1 MWMRQHAETWR
12 LAGCA
17 CAAVPLPVPAPL
29 PTPTTPPLADT
40 PEDVSFRNSE
50 KRKEKSR
57 DAARCRRSRET
68 EIFTN
73 LAQALPLPQAAISQL
88 DKASIMRLAIS
99 YLKIRDLL
107 SLAPEPTDCKAD
119 AISDPLF
126 LKALEG
132 FLLVLSADGD
142 MIFLSDNINEYLGI
156 PQIDLMGHSI
166 YEFSHPCDHEEI
178 KEILSIK
185 TPVVPSIPRSFFI
198 RMKCTLTSKGRN
210 VNIKSATYK
219 VIHCTGHVL
228 PGTSGKKKIKS
239 ESSGECSSDSDCSTV
254 DQQHCLVAIGE
265 PIPHPSNIE
274 IPLDKQTFLSKHSL
288 DMKFTYADENIG
300 QFLGFHP
307 DDLIGKSV
315 YEYHHAMDRD
325 AIEKGFKSLFS
336 KGQCETGQY
345 RFLAKNGGY
354 VWVLTQATLIY
365 GSKSQ
370 KPLSVVCLNFVISG
384 IEHRDEVYASC
395 QLCAG
400 PPAAAAPAGVA
411 VPLKSGPCVAQ
422 TVSGKLLSARTV
434 TARVFSAAPAVRH
447 APQTVLLPLADL
459 PPAPAAA
466 AASPATA
473 AAAAAVHQPRAAAAA
488 VRASAPAVLEAP
500 QIVANKSALVVGSKL
515 TAPPPSEHLR
525 VAPDRVRSKEQ
536 PQTVTAKVFTN
547 VTREAPQVVTSK
559 IFSNIIRETPQ
570 VVTSKI
576 FSNIRDTPPQT
587 VTQKAFVS
595 TPQVKEAPSIIITN
609 ASATPVKNVPQAVTS
624 KIFASAPKDIIH
636 QQSPPKLSA
645 PATDLPRPQATTSK
659 IFAPRTEDMNK
670 GYLMFSDEEP
680 GLTILKDE
688 PEDLTHLAP
697 TAGDVCVPLETNA
710 FITDM
715 FDDIMLSDNYCPLLN
730 DDLNSLSDSQSSNG
744 SKTSGDPFFSYRE
757 ELSPSASPSDL
768 SSSSFTKSPGG
779 CSMPSLCSPSLSG
792 DDDHMTQL
800 MSVGMGSPCTD
811 ADEDLTMRA
820 PYIPMGVGDDLPLLI
835 SADLMW
841 GPLQDKPP
849 SEDNWSLLSPVSK
862 PDLSS
867 NLAQLLCSDS
877 TSSPVISSS
886 PPPSARTTIGR
897 CNDHG
902 GGLVDTNNMLS
913 SATCKKGCVS
923 DSDWPKSPRRQRQNG
938 PPDPLKET
946 NGVTTSRRAPDRP
959 PCKRVAPSGSARSDA
974 GGGAGGKRPRQAPGA
989 WIPDGGGTSSK
1000 PPPPGESVLM
1010 NLLVSGCDELMTKKT
1025 GQKKFEIQDPGPAFS
1040 GTKVA
1045 EERKASIRK
1054 NSFSLL
1060 EPESSTIPSLADLS
1074 QQDYDVNAPVSSSGG
1089 LLQGQELLSALEVSS
1104 ALMG

>member
-1 MWMRQHAETWR
+1 MEKKKSTKEKR
-12 LAGCA
+12 
-17 CAAVPLPVPAPL
+17 
-29 PTPTTPPLADT
+29 
-40 PEDVSFRNSE
+40 RNSE

-73 LAQALPLPQAAISQL
+73 LAQALPLPQTAISQL

-107 SLAPEPTDCKAD
+107 SLAPEPNDCKAD

-185 TPVVPSIPRSFFI
+185 TPILPSIPRSFFI

-228 PGTSGKKKIKS
+228 PGTSCKKKIKS
-239 ESSGECSSDSDCSTV
+239 ESSSECSSDSECSTV

-315 YEYHHAMDRD
+315 YEYHHAMDRE

-354 VWVLTQATLIY
+354 VWVVTQATLIY

-384 IEHRDEVYASC
+384 IEQRDEVFASC
-395 QLCAG
+395 QLCAA
-400 PPAAAAPAGVA
+400 PPAAAPAPAAAVAPAGVA
-411 VPLKSGPCVAQ
+411 VPLRSGPRVAQ
-422 TVSGKLLSARTV
+422 TVSAKLLAAHSV

-447 APQTVLLPLADL
+447 APQTVLLPLPL
-459 PPAPAAA
+459 PPQPPPAAAPAAA
-466 AASPATA
+466 PATA
-473 AAAAAVHQPRAAAAA
+473 TAAVAVHQPRAAAL
-488 VRASAPAVLEAP
+488 RASAPPVLEAP
-500 QIVANKSALVVGSKL
+500 QVVPNKSAVVVGSKL
-515 TAPPPSEHLR
+515 TVPPPSEPLP
-525 VAPDRVRSKEQ
+525 VAPDRVRSKEE

-547 VTREAPQVVTSK
+547 VAREAPQVVTSK
-559 IFSNIIRETPQ
+559 IFGNIIRETPQ

-576 FSNIRDTPPQT
+576 FSNIRDTQPQP

-595 TPQVKEAPSIIITN
+595 TSQVKEAPSVIITN
-609 ASATPVKNVPQAVTS
+609 ASAATVKNVPQAVTS
-624 KIFASAPKDIIH
+624 KIFASAPKDIV
-636 QQSPPKLSA
+636 QQSPLKPSA
-645 PATDLPRPQATTSK
+645 PTSDLPRPQAATSK

-820 PYIPMGVGDDLPLLI
+820 PYIPMGVGEDLPLLI

-841 GPLQDKPP
+841 GPIQDKPP
-849 SEDNWSLLSPVSK
+849 SEDSWSLLSPVSK

-867 NLAQLLCSDS
+867 NLAQLLCSD
-877 TSSPVISSS
+877 TTTTVIS
-886 PPPSARTTIGR
+886 PPPQSSARTTIGR

-902 GGLVDTNNMLS
+902 GGLLDTNSVLTNS
-913 SATCKKGCVS
+913 TSKKGPVS
-923 DSDWPKSPRRQRQNG
+923 DSDWPKSPRRQKQNG

-959 PCKRVAPSGSARSDA
+959 PCKRLAPSGSTRSDA
-974 GGGAGGKRPRQAPGA
+974 GGGAGGKRPRQTPGA
-989 WIPDGGGTSSK
+989 WVPDGGGTSSK

-1010 NLLVSGCDELMTKKT
+1010 NLLVSGCDDLMNKKNS
-1025 GQKKFEIQDPGPAFS
+1025 QKKFELQDPGPTFS
-1040 GTKVA
+1040 GTKVT